1 MKSTIAQ
8 KWIKAL
14 RSNKYK
20 QGKMALRTKTR
31 HGTVRHCCLGVL
43 CDLYNKDHKRKLKI
57 KKTND
62 PKDQGEIDPSTTVF
76 TIGGDPWALPEV
88 VRNWAG
94 IKDKEGMFFD
104 TDPVNVNRWSCNS
117 LSEMNDEGAS
127 FKEIAQFIEEH
138 YENL

>member
-1 MKSTIAQ
+1 MKPTIAQ

-20 QGKMALRTKTR
+20 QGKMALRTQTR

-43 CDLYNKDHKRKLKI
+43 CDLYNKDHKRKLTI

-62 PKDQGEIDPSTTVF
+62 PEDQGEIDPATTVF
-76 TIGGDPWALPEV
+76 KIGGNTGQLPSV

-94 IKDKEGMFFD
+94 IKDWDGQFFD
-104 TDPVNVNRWSCNS
+104 TDPVDVNNNACCS
-117 LSEMNDEGAS
+117 LVEMNDSGAS
-127 FKEIAQFIEEH
+127 FKEIAQFIEKH